1 MPLIKTIVN
10 QTRNSVSVV
19 KPLSG
24 LNVIDF
30 SMAYA
35 GPICGRMLSDCG
47 ADVIKVEPLG
57 VGDGVRGDDLDC
69 LPAFCVDGDDFTAT
83 LPATPN
89 LENLSQFV
97 SVNG

>member
-1 MPLIKTIVN
+1 MPLTKTIVN
-10 QTRNSVSVV
+10 KTRDSVSAV

-57 VGDGVRGDDLDC
+57 VGDGVRGD
-69 LPAFCVDGDDFTAT
+69 ARIFTHFNAGKAAASNSGKSGA
-83 LPATPN
+83 P
-89 LENLSQFV
+89 SR
-97 SVNG
+97 